1 MGDLHIVLKKRTNEE
16 LMNNIIKLMNTLLI
30 TNQENNINTTINQEN
45 NINATTNQKNIT
57 NTVTASVSAQV
68 KTPD

>member
-1 MGDLHIVLKKRTNEE
+1 
-16 LMNNIIKLMNTLLI
+16 MNTLLI

-57 NTVTASVSAQV
+57 NTVTASVSAHV

>member
-1 MGDLHIVLKKRTNEE
+1 
-16 LMNNIIKLMNTLLI
+16 MNTLLI